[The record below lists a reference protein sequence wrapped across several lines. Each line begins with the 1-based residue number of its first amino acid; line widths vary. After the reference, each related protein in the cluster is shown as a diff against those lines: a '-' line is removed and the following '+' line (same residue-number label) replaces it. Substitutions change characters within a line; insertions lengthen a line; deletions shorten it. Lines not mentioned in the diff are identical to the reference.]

1 LRARGILLLRPMSCQ
16 AIEQLRL
23 EARELRRELKEKREL
38 ARQKR
43 QSEQR
48 LAHRPRS
55 DFEDY
60 LQRRIAKNAA
70 EIARHVAQHGCE

>member
-1 LRARGILLLRPMSCQ
+1 MSCET
-16 AIEQLRL
+16 IEKLRQ
-23 EARELRRELKEKREL
+23 EARELRRDLKERREK
-38 ARQKR
+38 ARQ
-43 QSEQR
+43 QSQKERR
-48 LAHRPRS
+48 LAHRPHS

>member
-1 LRARGILLLRPMSCQ
+1 MSCET
-16 AIEQLRL
+16 IEKLRQ
-23 EARELRRELKEKREL
+23 EARELRRELKDRREK
-38 ARQKR
+38 ARQGNLAER
-43 QSEQR
+43 R
-48 LAHRPRS
+48 LAHRPHS

>member
-1 LRARGILLLRPMSCQ
+1 MACDVIDKLRR
-16 AIEQLRL
+16 

-38 ARQKR
+38 ARQKG

-48 LAHRPRS
+48 LAHRPHS
-55 DFEDY
+55 DFEFY

>member
-1 LRARGILLLRPMSCQ
+1 MPCP
-16 AIEQLRL
+16 AIEKLRQ
-23 EARELRRELKEKREL
+23 EARELRRELKEKREK
-38 ARQKR
+38 ARQKG

-48 LAHRPRS
+48 LAHRPHN
-55 DFEDY
+55 DFEIY

>member
-1 LRARGILLLRPMSCQ
+1 MSCS
-16 AIEQLRL
+16 ALDQLRQ
-23 EARELRRELKEKREL
+23 EAQQLRQELREKRER
-38 ARQKR
+38 ARQKSGG
-43 QSEQR
+43 QQR

-70 EIARHVAQHGCE
+70 EIAQHVAQHGCE

>member
-1 LRARGILLLRPMSCQ
+1 MSCDTLDK
-16 AIEQLRL
+16 LRQ
-23 EARELRRELKEKREL
+23 EAQELRRELKEKREL

-43 QSEQR
+43 LGEQR

-55 DFEDY
+55 DFENY

-70 EIARHVAQHGCE
+70 EIARHIAQHGCE

>member
-1 LRARGILLLRPMSCQ
+1 MPCDVIEKLRQ
-16 AIEQLRL
+16 
-23 EARELRRELKEKREL
+23 EARELRRELREKREL

-48 LAHRPRS
+48 LAHRPHS
-55 DFEDY
+55 DFEVY

-70 EIARHVAQHGCE
+70 EIARHVAEHRCE